1 MAETHPEPAPGPVA
15 ETPSGSSDRAGSNSL
30 STSPGRL
37 SAEAARAVSGV
48 AGDAPAVPGSS
59 LGGKSGADDPAAA
72 QRSERTWTVLIAA
85 LGGEGGGVLSNWLVD
100 AAAADG
106 RTVQATSVPGV
117 AQRTGA
123 TTYYL
128 EIGARG
134 AAGDTRRVDG
144 NDSQEFSTGA
154 GGDACRVDGN
164 DSQEFSTGA
173 AGDVRRVDGNDCS
186 ESSTGAGSG
195 PAGVRDDTRSGG
207 AVRGEGPESGSG
219 APVMALLPTPGNVD
233 LLVASELLEA
243 GRAAQTGMITPDRTT
258 VIASTHRTFAIA
270 EKSAMGDGR
279 FNDERIQRAVRELSR
294 RHVLT
299 DLGKVAERAG
309 TVLSSVLLGAVAA
322 SGALPIPGERL
333 RAAIERSGIAVE
345 ANLRGFDAGCRLF
358 DDAAAETA
366 APGADQVPAGSTPGT
381 APAGPPASLAARVE
395 ALPEP
400 VREFARLG
408 VERTVDYQDVRYGA
422 LYLDRIERLLER
434 TQSAGLKRTQ
444 SAGLKR
450 TQSAGSARTEFAGPA
465 RTESAGPARAESAG
479 PARAESAGS
488 ARTES
493 AGPARAE
500 SDRAIPESIHAV
512 AREVARQLA
521 LWMCFEDIVRVAD
534 LKTRRSRF
542 ERVRSEVRAKPG
554 QPVVITE
561 FLKPG
566 VDEWCSLLPAWLARP
581 VLRAADRGGWRR
593 RLSVGLHV
601 RTSTVTGFLLLWT
614 LARLRWLRRGMYRY
628 REEQERIETWLD
640 GVGEAQAAS
649 PALALE
655 AAKCANL
662 VKGYGDTRERGV
674 RNFERTMGCLTECTR
689 TTDPPASL
697 RILREAALADPDGG
711 KLDAAIT
718 AIAALGADAA
728 SPGD

>member
-1 MAETHPEPAPGPVA
+1 MAETHPESAPGPAVEA
-15 ETPSGSSDRAGSNSL
+15 ASSSSGRAGSNS
-30 STSPGRL
+30 SSASSGRL
-37 SAEAARAVSGV
+37 SAGAARAMSGV
-48 AGDAPAVPGSS
+48 AGDAPAVPDSS
-59 LGGKSGADDPAAA
+59 PGGKPGAQDPAAP
-72 QRSERTWTVLIAA
+72 QRPERTWTVLVAA

-134 AAGDTRRVDG
+134 A
-144 NDSQEFSTGA
+144 
-154 GGDACRVDGN
+154 GGDA
-164 DSQEFSTGA
+164 
-173 AGDVRRVDGNDCS
+173 RRVDGNDCS

-195 PAGVRDDTRSGG
+195 PAGVRDDSRSGG

-219 APVMALLPTPGNVD
+219 GRVMALLPTPGNVD

-309 TVLSSVLLGAVAA
+309 TVLSSVLLGAVAG
-322 SGALPIPGERL
+322 SGALPILGDRL

-358 DDAAAETA
+358 DDATAETA
-366 APGADQVPAGSTPGT
+366 APDADQTPAESMSGT
-381 APAGPPASLAARVE
+381 ASTGPPASLAARVE

-422 LYLDRIERLLER
+422 LYLDRIERLLTR
-434 TQSAGLKRTQ
+434 TQSVSLKRT
-444 SAGLKR
+444 
-450 TQSAGSARTEFAGPA
+450 
-465 RTESAGPARAESAG
+465 
-479 PARAESAGS
+479 ESAGS
-488 ARTES
+488 ARTEP
-493 AGPARAE
+493 AGLARAE
-500 SDRAIPESIHAV
+500 SAGLARTESDRAMPESIHAV
-512 AREVARQLA
+512 AREVARHLA

-601 RTSTVTGFLLLWT
+601 RTSSVTGFLLLWT

-628 REEQERIETWLD
+628 REEQERIERWLD
-640 GVGEAQAAS
+640 GVGVALAAS
-649 PALALE
+649 PALGIE

-662 VKGYGDTRERGV
+662 VKGYGETLERGV
-674 RNFERTMGCLTECTR
+674 RNFERTMGCLAECAGTA
-689 TTDPPASL
+689 DPAASL
-697 RILREAALADPDGG
+697 RTLREAALADPDGG
-711 KLDAAIT
+711 KLDAAL
-718 AIAALGADAA
+718 AALGADAA

>member
-1 MAETHPEPAPGPVA
+1 MAETHPESAPGPAVEA
-15 ETPSGSSDRAGSNSL
+15 ASSSSGRAGSNS
-30 STSPGRL
+30 SSASPGRL
-37 SAEAARAVSGV
+37 SAGAARAMSGV

-59 LGGKSGADDPAAA
+59 PGGKSGAEDPAAL
-72 QRSERTWTVLIAA
+72 QRPERTWTVLVAA

-134 AAGDTRRVDG
+134 AGGDARRVDV
-144 NDSQEFSTGA
+144 NDSP
-154 GGDACRVDGN
+154 
-164 DSQEFSTGA
+164 
-173 AGDVRRVDGNDCS
+173 

-195 PAGVRDDTRSGG
+195 PASARDDSRSEG

-219 APVMALLPTPGNVD
+219 GRVMALLPTPGNVD

-243 GRAAQTGMITPDRTT
+243 GRAAQTGMITPDRTI

-299 DLGKVAERAG
+299 DLGQVAERAG
-309 TVLSSVLLGAVAA
+309 TVLSSVLLGAVAG
-322 SGALPIPGERL
+322 SGALPIPGDRL

-358 DDAAAETA
+358 DDATAETA
-366 APGADQVPAGSTPGT
+366 APDADQTPAESMSGT
-381 APAGPPASLAARVE
+381 ASAGPPASLAARVE

-422 LYLDRIERLLER
+422 LYLDRIERLLTR
-434 TQSAGLKRTQ
+434 TQSVSLKRTQ
-444 SAGLKR
+444 SVSLKR
-450 TQSAGSARTEFAGPA
+450 T
-465 RTESAGPARAESAG
+465 
-479 PARAESAGS
+479 ESAGS
-488 ARTES
+488 ARTEP
-493 AGPARAE
+493 AGLARAE
-500 SDRAIPESIHAV
+500 SAGLARTESDRAMPESIHAV
-512 AREVARQLA
+512 AREVARHLA

-601 RTSTVTGFLLLWT
+601 RTSSVTGFLLLWT

-628 REEQERIETWLD
+628 REEQERIERWLD
-640 GVGEAQAAS
+640 GVGEALAAS
-649 PALALE
+649 PALGIE

-662 VKGYGDTRERGV
+662 VKGYGETRERGV
-674 RNFERTMGCLTECTR
+674 RNFERTMGCLAECAVTA
-689 TTDPPASL
+689 DPAASL
-697 RILREAALADPDGG
+697 RTLREAALADPDGG
-711 KLDAAIT
+711 KLDAALG
-718 AIAALGADAA
+718 AIGAIGADAA

>member
-1 MAETHPEPAPGPVA
+1 MAETHPESPPGPA
-15 ETPSGSSDRAGSNSL
+15 AGAASGSGRASASTGRPLAGADRA
-30 STSPGRL
+30 
-37 SAEAARAVSGV
+37 ASGV
-48 AGDAPAVPGSS
+48 AGDATALPGSS
-59 LGGKSGADDPAAA
+59 PGAMSGADDPAAA
-72 QRSERTWTVLIAA
+72 QRSGRSWTVLIAA
-85 LGGEGGGVLSNWLVD
+85 LGGEGGGVLSSWLVD
-100 AAAADG
+100 AAEADG

-134 AAGDTRRVDG
+134 PGGDARGVDG
-144 NDSQEFSTGA
+144 NGSADASA
-154 GGDACRVDGN
+154 GVVGGP
-164 DSQEFSTGA
+164 T
-173 AGDVRRVDGNDCS
+173 DVRGDPG
-186 ESSTGAGSG
+186 
-195 PAGVRDDTRSGG
+195 SGG
-207 AVRGEGPESGSG
+207 AVRGDGLDSGSA

-279 FNDERIQRAVRELSR
+279 FNDERIRRAVRELSR

-322 SGALPIPGERL
+322 SGALPIPGDRL

-358 DDAAAETA
+358 DDAAAGTA
-366 APGADQVPAGSTPGT
+366 APSADQVPVGPTPGT
-381 APAGPPASLAARVE
+381 ISCGLPASLEIRME

-400 VREFARLG
+400 VRELARLG
-408 VERTVDYQDVRYGA
+408 AQRTVDYQDARYGT
-422 LYLDRIERLLER
+422 LYLDRIERFLKRTESAGLER
-434 TQSAGLKRTQ
+434 TESAGLERTESAGLERTESAGSERTESAGSERTESAGLKRE
-444 SAGLKR
+444 G
-450 TQSAGSARTEFAGPA
+450 F
-465 RTESAGPARAESAG
+465 
-479 PARAESAGS
+479 
-488 ARTES
+488 
-493 AGPARAE
+493 
-500 SDRAIPESIHAV
+500 DRAVSDGDHAV
-512 AREVARQLA
+512 AREVARHLA

-593 RLSVGLHV
+593 RFNVGLHV
-601 RTSTVTGFLLLWT
+601 RTTSVTGFLLLWT
-614 LARLRWLRRGMYRY
+614 CARLRRLRRGMYRY
-628 REEQERIETWLD
+628 REEQARIETWLD
-640 GVGEAQAAS
+640 RVGEAHAAS
-649 PALALE
+649 PALGIE

-662 VKGYGDTRERGV
+662 VKGYGETHERGV
-674 RNFERTMGCLTECTR
+674 RNFERTMGCLAECAATS
-689 TTDPPASL
+689 DPAASL

-711 KLDAAIT
+711 RLDA
-718 AIAALGADAA
+718 AIAALGAQAA
-728 SPGD
+728 PARSG

>member
-1 MAETHPEPAPGPVA
+1 M
-15 ETPSGSSDRAGSNSL
+15 
-30 STSPGRL
+30 
-37 SAEAARAVSGV
+37 SGV
-48 AGDAPAVPGSS
+48 AGDAPVVPGSS
-59 LGGKSGADDPAAA
+59 PGGKSGAEDPAAP
-72 QRSERTWTVLIAA
+72 QRSGRTWTVLIAA

-134 AAGDTRRVDG
+134 A
-144 NDSQEFSTGA
+144 
-154 GGDACRVDGN
+154 GGDA
-164 DSQEFSTGA
+164 
-173 AGDVRRVDGNDCS
+173 RRVDGNDCS

-195 PAGVRDDTRSGG
+195 PAGVRDDSRSGG

-219 APVMALLPTPGNVD
+219 GRVMALLPTPGNVD

-309 TVLSSVLLGAVAA
+309 TVLSSVLLGAVAG
-322 SGALPIPGERL
+322 SGALPIPGDRL

-358 DDAAAETA
+358 DDATAETA
-366 APGADQVPAGSTPGT
+366 APDADQTPAESMSGT
-381 APAGPPASLAARVE
+381 ASAGPPASLAARVE

-422 LYLDRIERLLER
+422 LYLDRIERLLRR
-434 TQSAGLKRTQ
+434 TQSVSLKRTQ
-444 SAGLKR
+444 SVSLKR
-450 TQSAGSARTEFAGPA
+450 T
-465 RTESAGPARAESAG
+465 
-479 PARAESAGS
+479 ESAGS
-488 ARTES
+488 ARTEPAGLARAES
-493 AGPARAE
+493 AGLARAE
-500 SDRAIPESIHAV
+500 SDRAMPESIHAA
-512 AREVARQLA
+512 AREVARHLA

-601 RTSTVTGFLLLWT
+601 RTSSVTGFLLLWT

-628 REEQERIETWLD
+628 REEQERIERWLD
-640 GVGEAQAAS
+640 GVGEALAAR
-649 PALALE
+649 PALGIE

-662 VKGYGDTRERGV
+662 VKGYGETRERGV
-674 RNFERTMGCLTECTR
+674 RNFERTMGCLAECAGTA
-689 TTDPPASL
+689 DPAASL
-697 RILREAALADPDGG
+697 RTLREAALADPDGG
-711 KLDAAIT
+711 KLDAAL
-718 AIAALGADAA
+718 AALGADAA

>member
-1 MAETHPEPAPGPVA
+1 M
-15 ETPSGSSDRAGSNSL
+15 
-30 STSPGRL
+30 
-37 SAEAARAVSGV
+37 SGV

-59 LGGKSGADDPAAA
+59 PDGKPGAEDPAAP
-72 QRSERTWTVLIAA
+72 QRPERTWTVLVAA

-134 AAGDTRRVDG
+134 AGGDARRVDV
-144 NDSQEFSTGA
+144 NDSP
-154 GGDACRVDGN
+154 
-164 DSQEFSTGA
+164 
-173 AGDVRRVDGNDCS
+173 

-195 PAGVRDDTRSGG
+195 PASARDDSRSEG

-219 APVMALLPTPGNVD
+219 GRVMALLPTPGNVD

-243 GRAAQTGMITPDRTT
+243 GRAAQTGMITPDRTI

-299 DLGKVAERAG
+299 DLGQVAERAG
-309 TVLSSVLLGAVAA
+309 TVLSSVLLGAVAG
-322 SGALPIPGERL
+322 SGALPIPGDRL

-358 DDAAAETA
+358 DDATTETA
-366 APGADQVPAGSTPGT
+366 APDADQTPAESMSGT
-381 APAGPPASLAARVE
+381 ASAGPPASLAARVE

-422 LYLDRIERLLER
+422 LYLERIERLLTR
-434 TQSAGLKRTQ
+434 TQSVSLKRTQ
-444 SAGLKR
+444 SVSLKR
-450 TQSAGSARTEFAGPA
+450 TQSVSLKRT
-465 RTESAGPARAESAG
+465 
-479 PARAESAGS
+479 ESAGS

-493 AGPARAE
+493 AGLARTESAGLARTE
-500 SDRAIPESIHAV
+500 SDRAMPESIHAV
-512 AREVARQLA
+512 AREVARHLA

-601 RTSTVTGFLLLWT
+601 RTSSVTGFLLLWT

-628 REEQERIETWLD
+628 REEQERIERWLD
-640 GVGEAQAAS
+640 GVGVALAAS
-649 PALALE
+649 PALGIE

-662 VKGYGDTRERGV
+662 VKGYGETLERGV
-674 RNFERTMGCLTECTR
+674 RNFERTMGCLAECAGTA
-689 TTDPPASL
+689 DPAASL
-697 RILREAALADPDGG
+697 RTLREAALADPDGG
-711 KLDAAIT
+711 KLDAAL
-718 AIAALGADAA
+718 AVLGADAA